1 MVRLYS
7 RGMGGVVT
15 HASAPCRL
23 VHFAVASLV
32 LAGAGCRS
40 AAPTRPATT
49 PEARPAAAPAAGRMV
64 WPRRLAPGDTIAFVA
79 PAGELDRERMALART
94 RLEARG
100 YKVVQR
106 DDVFAQEGY
115 LAGSDER
122 RAEELMQAFRDPAV
136 AAIFPGTGGYGT
148 MRILDRLDYAV
159 IRANP
164 KLLIGFSDITG
175 LHAAIN
181 RHAGLVTFHSPS
193 PMWGLG
199 SPEGMEPL
207 AEAWFFR
214 AVAGGAAGP
223 WMLDA
228 TAASAASTPRDGKG
242 EEAGTP
248 PAPMTAWGRG
258 TARGRLVGGNL
269 SLLSALEGT
278 PYAIDTRNAILVIE
292 DVREA
297 PYRIDRMLRQLKLSG
312 KLAQLRGAVLGQFT
326 RSSDREDQPRGG
338 DQRYGTEGVLRQYF
352 GDAGIPVL
360 VSFPIGHVRRNLT
373 LPMGGL
379 VEIDADRVSLTVLD
393 GEGGD
398 WLPGA
403 AAPPPAEWRRTVLL
417 DRPGLRHSELSAGS
431 PATSPRF
438 VVIAGEYEDQ
448 AEADAALGR
457 IESAGLVARAG
468 YGSTPESE
476 YTLQL
481 PDLASR
487 EAAEAASAAL
497 RTVGIASRVHEI
509 GHDATNPGGPWS
521 AQLLEVDPRAFRV
534 EVEHAADAAIGVET
548 VRSLAARRGALAAVN
563 GGYYTVKGVLKG
575 DSRGL
580 LKVDGRLLSEPDRAR
595 AAVGFVDRDGAV
607 RTIFGR
613 LALDAAARLAD
624 GATVRIDGI
633 NRARGAAEAIAYTPE
648 FHRTTLT
655 DAAGLEAVVAGG
667 RIAEVRT
674 ARAGAPIPADGW
686 VLSLGAERALLDG
699 GSLRAGEA
707 IELALRLCPAGEAGE
722 SCDAVDA
729 AWVEAADA
737 IAGGP
742 LLLHGGAP
750 VTDWTSE
757 SFSRV
762 FALARHPRTALGVR
776 ADGTLLLL
784 AVDGRDAGH
793 SVGMSLSELTALL
806 RELGAVDAINL
817 DGGGSTTMVVN
828 GEVVNR
834 PSDPAGERENADALL
849 VFPR

>member
-1 MVRLYS
+1 
-7 RGMGGVVT
+7 
-15 HASAPCRL
+15 
-23 VHFAVASLV
+23 
-32 LAGAGCRS
+32 
-40 AAPTRPATT
+40 
-49 PEARPAAAPAAGRMV
+49 MV

-100 YKVVQR
+100 FKVVHR
-106 DDVFAQEGY
+106 ADLFAQEGY

-164 KLLIGFSDITG
+164 KVLIGFSDITG

-181 RHAGLVTFHSPS
+181 RHAGVVTFHSPS

-228 TAASAASTPRDGKG
+228 AAASAASAPRAGKG
-242 EEAGTP
+242 EEAGAP
-248 PAPMTAWGRG
+248 PAPMTAWGHS

-278 PYAIDTRNAILVIE
+278 PYAIDTRDAILVIE

-326 RSSDREDQPRGG
+326 RSSDREDLPRGG
-338 DQRYGTEGVLRQYF
+338 DQRYTTEGVLRQYF

-379 VEIDADRVSLTVLD
+379 AEIDADRVSLTVLD

-403 AAPPPAEWRRTVLL
+403 TAPPPPPAWRRTVLL
-417 DRPGLRHSELSAGS
+417 ERPGLRHTALAAGA
-431 PATSPRF
+431 PATASRF
-438 VVIAGEYEDQ
+438 VVIAGSYEDQ
-448 AEADAALGR
+448 EEADAALAAVERSGF
-457 IESAGLVARAG
+457 AARVS
-468 YGSTPESE
+468 YGTLPISD
-476 YTLQL
+476 YALQL
-481 PDLASR
+481 PDFATR
-487 EAAEAASAAL
+487 EGAEAARTALAAA
-497 RTVGIASRVHEI
+497 GIEAYVAER
-509 GHDATNPGGPWS
+509 GHDVSNPGGPWS
-521 AQLLEVDPRAFRV
+521 AHLLEIDPRSFRI
-534 EVEHAADAAIGVET
+534 EVEHAAGAAIGVEA
-548 VRSLAARRGALAAVN
+548 VRSLAARRGALAAIN

-580 LKVDGRLLSEPDRAR
+580 LKIDGRLLSEPDRAR
-595 AAVGFVDRDGAV
+595 AAVGFVDRDGTV
-607 RTIFGR
+607 RPVFGR
-613 LALDAAARLAD
+613 LTLDAAARLAD
-624 GATVRIDGI
+624 GSALRVDGV
-633 NRARGAAEAIAYTPE
+633 NRERGAAEAIAFTPE

-655 DAAGLEAVVAGG
+655 DAAGVEAVIAGN
-667 RIAEVRT
+667 RILEVQK
-674 ARAGAPIPADGW
+674 ARGSAAIPADGW
-686 VLSLGAERALLDG
+686 VLSLGAERVLLDG
-699 GSLRAGEA
+699 ERLRAGGA
-707 IELALRLCPAGEAGE
+707 IALVARLCPAGGAPE
-722 SCDAVDA
+722 SCAAVDA
-729 AWVEAADA
+729 AWAEAADA
-737 IAGGP
+737 LAGGP
-742 LLLHGGAP
+742 LLLQGGVPLADAA
-750 VTDWTSE
+750 VE

-784 AVDGRDAGH
+784 TVDGREAGH
-793 SVGMSLSELTALL
+793 SVGMSLPELSALL

-817 DGGGSTTMVVN
+817 DGGGSTTMVV
-828 GEVVNR
+828 GGRTVNR
-834 PSDPAGERENADALL
+834 PSDAGGERETADALL